1 MMTEFTYF
9 NEEWNDEKTGEDN
22 SDKRRVAPCVAHA
35 YASEEQE
42 EIHQKEKAQK

>member
-1 MMTEFTYF
+1 MVEFEYF
-9 NEEWNDEKTGEDN
+9 NEECNNEKIRENN

-42 EIHQKEKAQK
+42 EILEKEKA